1 MGTSSKLKFDHAS
14 TKRRVVLALPPCQLL
29 EELRSRLTSD
39 GHQLVTTEEAGAF
52 DFALAVIAEGIGA
65 TAGVIVVGSSFADG
79 EWMPMLLRCRS
90 SLRGTLVVV
99 LDEGRDEDELDAIA
113 DAGWVT
119 IQPPLRV
126 EHVAYAVAHA
136 DIWRFLRPSR
146 ALFERIGG

>member
-14 TKRRVVLALPPCQLL
+14 ALRKVVLAVSSSPLQQ
-29 EELRSRLTSD
+29 ELRARLTAD

-52 DFALAVIAEGIGA
+52 DFALGVIAEGLGA
-65 TAGVIVVGSSFADG
+65 RAGVIVVGSSFARG
-79 EWMPMLLRCRS
+79 EWMPMLLRCRA
-90 SLRGTLVVV
+90 SLRGALVLV
-99 LDEGRDEDELDAIA
+99 LDEGLDDEELDAIV
-113 DAGWVT
+113 DEGWVT